1 MFRIDQLA
9 VLIPEATKLAESE
22 RFSFNNIYKIIED
35 IILKE
40 NVIYGGNWGVRLLT
54 NEKRG
59 INDYQYELYSEK
71 AEDVAFSIVNE
82 ICKKETKFVSLKKEL
97 SDFVLYIEARPLV
110 TIHKLKE
117 HDRGII
123 CPLRINSEKGNS
135 EKGNKIVMPAD
146 YHLLDLYR
154 KLYIPNMDDW
164 EMALPLEE
172 ELFKMVKFEFNK
184 NQRKFVTGA
193 DEELI
198 ESDKINESDKM
209 DKSDK
214 MSDDESDL
222 SKSDKSESEV
232 RLELYNRLIN
242 YLSSREDVIF
252 VGEYACSLLLDN
264 NNKKDNKFTL
274 HLHII
279 STIKIAEELN
289 MWIRKLDDPQ
299 LKTVL
304 KTNDV
309 HLLNDI
315 RLSRTTIY
323 VVLGNEKYP
332 ILYVYNSAEYDLIPY
347 NISKKTTGRIG
358 NPFVIMRYLLV
369 EIWIIKV
376 IREMGGIDE
385 KFAYGKLLHLYKLF
399 MDLRNKL
406 QFNEKN
412 VGSEETNLWGIFNTP
427 ELNGQ
432 RYIGSYFSDQ
442 HSRKQLMR
450 QKFVKEYT
458 PAAYFNNVS
467 KGEKFARNFNDIFDN
482 SKTTFEK
489 VAQKDKKGGCEC
501 SNDFDDSY

>member
-9 VLIPEATKLAESE
+9 VLIPEATKIAENE
-22 RFSFNNIYKIIED
+22 RISFNNIYKIIED
-35 IILKE
+35 IISKE
-40 NVIYGGNWGVRLLT
+40 KVIYGGNWGIKLLT

-123 CPLRINSEKGNS
+123 SPIKNAN
-135 EKGNKIVMPAD
+135 IIMPAD

-164 EMALPLEE
+164 ELSLPLEE

-193 DEELI
+193 NESI
-198 ESDKINESDKM
+198 ESDNKLSD
-209 DKSDK
+209 SDNK
-214 MSDDESDL
+214 FSDSDIE
-222 SKSDKSESEV
+222 DNDMTQNQNDV
-232 RLELYNRLIN
+232 RQELYDRLIN
-242 YLSSREDVIF
+242 YLSTREDIIF
-252 VGEYACSLLLDN
+252 VGEYACSLLLYGAPS
-264 NNKKDNKFTL
+264 NKKAL

-279 STIKIAEELN
+279 STLKIAEELN
-289 MWIRKLDDPQ
+289 LWIRKLDDPQ

-315 RLSRTTIY
+315 RLTRTTIY
-323 VVLGNEKYP
+323 VIINNEKYP

-347 NISKKTTGRIG
+347 NISKKTSGRIG
-358 NPFVIMRYLLV
+358 NPFVIMRFLLV

-385 KFAYGKLLHLYKLF
+385 KFAYGKLLNLYKLF
-399 MDLRNKL
+399 MDIRNKL
-406 QFNEKN
+406 QLNEKN
-412 VGSEETNLWGIFNTP
+412 VGSEETNIWGVFNTP
-427 ELNGQ
+427 ELDGQ
-432 RYIGSYFSDQ
+432 RYNGRYFSDQ

-482 SKTTFEK
+482 SK
-489 VAQKDKKGGCEC
+489 KGGYENTCFFY
-501 SNDFDDSY
+501 DFDE